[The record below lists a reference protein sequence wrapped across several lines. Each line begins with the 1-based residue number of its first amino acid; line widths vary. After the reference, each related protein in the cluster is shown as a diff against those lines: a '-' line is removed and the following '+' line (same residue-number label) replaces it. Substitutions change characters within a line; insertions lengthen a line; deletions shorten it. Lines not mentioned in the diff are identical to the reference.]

1 MLIPQN
7 HLQFIIEVALII
19 HMWVILL
26 FNIIAIPLS
35 MVLFLA
41 LILTVLLAGLFSVDT
56 AFLFLPYVSHH
67 EFTHPYGPL
76 AVFAWVTLSASA
88 SLLSEVDIRSS
99 SIKALSIILFA
110 IIAIAGG
117 LMHRSFLILWLLGWF
132 FGYIIMSKS
141 FQRSVKVT
149 PRMIGTII
157 AAGIAG
163 FGILEIISRVF
174 NVTVLSPI
182 LRLSRLQ
189 DNAIPSL
196 KMVIYNTALWGHVQ
210 GSCFWGPDC
219 LGGSDGYLS
228 LPMNLINTFT
238 LPFPLFYGVLVVKKD
253 VIDYMLPG
261 IFGVA
266 FDFGYGGLILLL
278 GWCLVVICT
287 GFYILRKYRSKR
299 RAGSR
304 MYLGREA
311 LLIGALTAFIAQSLL
326 GLFLFNRSINGSA
339 MLTYI
344 ILSALVL
351 AHAVIVH
358 RRV

>member
-19 HMWVILL
+19 HMGIILL

-41 LILTVLLAGLFSVDT
+41 LILTILLAGLFSVDT
-56 AFLFLPYVSHH
+56 AFLFLPYVTHH

-88 SLLSEVDIRSS
+88 GLLSEVDIRSS
-99 SIKALSIILFA
+99 SIKALSIILFV

-117 LMHRSFLILWLLGWF
+117 LMHRSFFILWLLGWIL
-132 FGYIIMSKS
+132 GYIIMSKS

-149 PRMIGTII
+149 PKMIGTII
-157 AAGIAG
+157 VAGLAG
-163 FGILEIISRVF
+163 FGILEIISRIF
-174 NVTVLSPI
+174 NATVLSPM

-196 KMVIYNTALWGHVQ
+196 KMVIYNTVLWGHAQ
-210 GSCFWGPDC
+210 GSCFWGSDC

-228 LPMNLINTFT
+228 LPMNMINYFT

-287 GFYILRKYRSKR
+287 GFYILREYRSKR
-299 RAGSR
+299 KAGSR
-304 MYLGREA
+304 MYMGREA
-311 LLIGALTAFIAQSLL
+311 LLIGALTAFIAQSIL

-339 MLTYI
+339 MLTFI
-344 ILSALVL
+344 ILSALVM
-351 AHAVIVH
+351 AHAVMVN